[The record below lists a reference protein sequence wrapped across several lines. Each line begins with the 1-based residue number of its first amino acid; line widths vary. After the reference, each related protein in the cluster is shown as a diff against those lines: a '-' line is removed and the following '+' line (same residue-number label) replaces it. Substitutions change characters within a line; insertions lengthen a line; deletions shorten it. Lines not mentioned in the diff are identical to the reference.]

1 MNKNGFCHENIMT
14 PSSVGL
20 MERISID
27 HVTIDPE
34 RFIVLKD
41 KLKINLTKTEFL
53 ILYLMMSTKGKIHS
67 RKDISR
73 FAWGLELLNHPRTI
87 DTHIS
92 NIRKKVGKVNNKEI
106 ITVIK
111 GVGYKLEDSL
121 ID

>member
-1 MNKNGFCHENIMT
+1 MT
-14 PSSVGL
+14 VLSVGF

-27 HVTIDPE
+27 QITIDPE

-41 KLKINLTKTEFL
+41 GIKISLTKTEFL
-53 ILYLMMSTKGKIHS
+53 ILYLMMSTKGKIQS

-73 FAWGLELLNHPRTI
+73 FAWGLESLDHPRTI

-92 NIRKKVGKVNNKEI
+92 NIRTKIGKVKEKDI

-121 ID
+121 LD

>member
-1 MNKNGFCHENIMT
+1 MIL
-14 PSSVGL
+14 SSVGL

-34 RFIVLKD
+34 RFIVYKD
-41 KLKINLTKTEFL
+41 DLKITLTKTEFL

-73 FAWGLELLNHPRTI
+73 YAWGSESLNHPRTI

-92 NIRKKVGKVNNKEI
+92 NIRKKIGKVKEKEI

-111 GVGYKLEDSL
+111 GVGYKLEDTL
-121 ID
+121 LD